1 MGFDVIIIGAG
12 PNGLAA
18 AVRLAKAGRK
28 VLVLERSAAPGGLS
42 AKLEFHP
49 GYTVPG
55 LLHDEALVPRAVAE
69 QLGLNGHGL
78 SFRKPPATYIAEAN
92 GPGLLLP
99 GDTAGAAEAIGKR
112 SQHDAQSY
120 AALRGFLD
128 RVTPLLSSMLAEAPP
143 SIAPKS
149 AGDFWQ
155 IAKRGLSVF
164 RVSRKDLLELARVAP
179 MCVADFL
186 NEQFQTPLLVEGL
199 AAPAVIAT
207 WAAPWSAGTNTNLIL
222 AEAAPGREIVGG
234 PAALITALEK
244 AARAGGAEIR
254 VSAEVSRIRIEGG
267 KVIGVSLASGEVLG
281 VLARNGLT
289 VWGTAVTG
297 GRPGV
302 ARNDITD
309 ISGDP
314 VIDGDVI
321 FASNQAGRT
330 IRLDGRTGERAWTIA
345 EGSYGPAWP
354 VGGSVF
360 LLSDEGALVRA
371 DAATGELLWLVQLPE
386 LFPHPG
392 WFGRGKP
399 FKAVAYYG
407 PVLAGGRL
415 WVAGADGL
423 LRAFNP
429 ADGAALA
436 QIPLPGGAAAPP
448 AVAGGVMYI
457 VTQDGKLLAFQ

>member
-1 MGFDVIIIGAG
+1 MVRSALSL
-12 PNGLAA
+12 GLALTVMLAGCA
-18 AVRLAKAGRK
+18 ARDPILPGERIPVRAEDAPVAGGSRTALGLPAPVANAEWTHRNGAARGRLVNPALRPVPQQVWGVDIGQGDAKQRRLITGPIVAGGLVFTLDAAGQVTAVTRGGQIAWSRSLVPDGGVPDGGTGGGFAEAGG
-28 VLVLERSAAPGGLS
+28 VLFVTTGFGDVWALDPRTGGTLWQKTLEAPVRAAP
-42 AKLEFHP
+42 
-49 GYTVPG
+49 
-55 LLHDEALVPRAVAE
+55 AVADGRVIVV
-69 QLGLNGHGL
+69 QRDDTAYALDARNGGIL
-78 SFRKPPATYIAEAN
+78 WRVQGVG
-92 GPGLLLP
+92 GPGLL
-99 GDTAGAAEAIGKR
+99 GGASPAIDG
-112 SQHDAQSY
+112 Q
-120 AALRGFLD
+120 L
-128 RVTPLLSSMLAEAPP
+128 
-143 SIAPKS
+143 
-149 AGDFWQ
+149 
-155 IAKRGLSVF
+155 
-164 RVSRKDLLELARVAP
+164 
-179 MCVADFL
+179 
-186 NEQFQTPLLVEGL
+186 
-199 AAPAVIAT
+199 AVI
-207 WAAPWSAGTNTNLIL
+207 PF
-222 AEAAPGREIVGG
+222 
-234 PAALITALEK
+234 
-244 AARAGGAEIR
+244 
-254 VSAEVSRIRIEGG
+254 
-267 KVIGVSLASGEVLG
+267 ASGEVLG

-302 ARNDITD
+302 ARNNITD

-371 DAATGELLWLVQLPE
+371 EAATGELLWLVQLPE
-386 LFPHPG
+386 LFPNPG

-399 FKAVAYYG
+399 FKAVAYHG

>member
-1 MGFDVIIIGAG
+1 MGPAYSGGASPAIDG
-12 PNGLAA
+12 
-18 AVRLAKAGRK
+18 
-28 VLVLERSAAPGGLS
+28 
-42 AKLEFHP
+42 
-49 GYTVPG
+49 
-55 LLHDEALVPRAVAE
+55 
-69 QLGLNGHGL
+69 QL
-78 SFRKPPATYIAEAN
+78 
-92 GPGLLLP
+92 
-99 GDTAGAAEAIGKR
+99 
-112 SQHDAQSY
+112 
-120 AALRGFLD
+120 
-128 RVTPLLSSMLAEAPP
+128 
-143 SIAPKS
+143 
-149 AGDFWQ
+149 
-155 IAKRGLSVF
+155 
-164 RVSRKDLLELARVAP
+164 
-179 MCVADFL
+179 
-186 NEQFQTPLLVEGL
+186 
-199 AAPAVIAT
+199 AVI
-207 WAAPWSAGTNTNLIL
+207 PF
-222 AEAAPGREIVGG
+222 
-234 PAALITALEK
+234 
-244 AARAGGAEIR
+244 
-254 VSAEVSRIRIEGG
+254 
-267 KVIGVSLASGEVLG
+267 ASGEVLG

-302 ARNDITD
+302 ARNNITD

-371 DAATGELLWLVQLPE
+371 EAATGELLWLVQLPE
-386 LFPHPG
+386 LFPNPG

-399 FKAVAYYG
+399 FKAVAYHG